1 MIETITHLLLK
12 SWSKPEGTIRG
23 LLQSA
28 VLQVRFLSEA
38 HEGQK
43 VKQAG
48 ITVNISADQCKY
60 CVHSHFKS
68 SHNY

>member
-1 MIETITHLLLK
+1 MIETMTHLLLK
-12 SWSKPEGTIRG
+12 SWSNPEGTIRG
-23 LLQSA
+23 LLQSS
-28 VLQVRFLSEA
+28 VLHVRFLSEA
-38 HEGQK
+38 HKGQK

-60 CVHSHFKS
+60 CVRSHFKS